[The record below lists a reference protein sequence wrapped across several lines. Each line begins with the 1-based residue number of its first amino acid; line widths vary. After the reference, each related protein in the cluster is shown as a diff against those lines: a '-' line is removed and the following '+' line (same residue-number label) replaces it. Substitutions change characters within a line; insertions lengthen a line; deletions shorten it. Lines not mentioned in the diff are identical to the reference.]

1 MSPAILKW
9 KVIQWKLLRTK
20 KGCHEKKLKWIQ
32 ILKSEPE
39 SIFFNYNFN
48 CENFIQV
55 NVKGNTRKLDRPEKH
70 QDELPPR
77 YSSKLAISAAKIKD
91 LLSLC
96 KGGVIPERYHHYYNS
111 LRTDCK
117 AKDRLPMPDILES
130 DCATDEH

>member
-1 MSPAILKW
+1 MKSDSM
-9 KVIQWKLLRTK
+9 KVGTNEERVSWQKV
-20 KGCHEKKLKWIQ
+20 KWIQ

-55 NVKGNTRKLDRPEKH
+55 NVNGNTRKLVRPEKN
-70 QDELPPR
+70 QDELPLR
-77 YSSKLAISAAKIKD
+77 YSSKLAISAAKKKD

-96 KGGVIPERYHHYYNS
+96 KSGVIPELYHHYYNS

-117 AKDRLPMPDILES
+117 AKDWLPMPDILES
-130 DCATDEH
+130 DCATDEN

>member
-1 MSPAILKW
+1 MESDSM
-9 KVIQWKLLRTK
+9 KVVTNEERVS
-20 KGCHEKKLKWIQ
+20 CEKVKWIQ

-96 KGGVIPERYHHYYNS
+96 KSGVIPERYHHYYNS

>member
-1 MSPAILKW
+1 LSLVILKW

-55 NVKGNTRKLDRPEKH
+55 NVKGNTRKLDRPAKN

-77 YSSKLAISAAKIKD
+77 YSSKLAISAAKKKN
-91 LLSLC
+91 LLC
-96 KGGVIPERYHHYYNS
+96 KRGVLPELYHHYYNS

-117 AKDRLPMPDILES
+117 AKDRLPMPDILDS
-130 DCATDEH
+130 DSATDEN